1 MMGNLF
7 QLYQQLMS
15 NPASLLSQRFNI
27 PQDVNM
33 SDPNAILNHLVNS
46 GQVSQAQINNAMN
59 MRNNPMV
66 QMLMRGGR

>member
-1 MMGNLF
+1 MGNLF

>member
-1 MMGNLF
+1 MNNIFSM
-7 QLYQQLMS
+7 YQQLMN
-15 NPASLLSQRFNI
+15 NPAGLLSQRFNI

-66 QMLMRGGR
+66 QILMRGGR

>member
-27 PQDVNM
+27 PQDVNIN
-33 SDPNAILNHLVNS
+33 DPNAILNHLVNS

>member
-1 MMGNLF
+1 MNNIFSM
-7 QLYQQLMS
+7 YQQLMN
-15 NPASLLSQRFNI
+15 NPAGLLSQRFNI

>member
-1 MMGNLF
+1 MGNLF

-46 GQVSQAQINNAMN
+46 GQVSQAQINDAMN

>member
-46 GQVSQAQINNAMN
+46 GQVSQAQINDAMN

>member
-66 QMLMRGGR
+66 QMLMRGGM